1 MISAEKRA
9 TILPVVI
16 IALAI
21 VAVLRAANIWI
32 GFSGAEAQNLMS
44 PASTARLSSAEGDG
58 EVTKPETV
66 VEASLPEQVEA
77 PSVVERRLL
86 EQLADRREA
95 LEQRER
101 DLETREALLTA
112 AEARLNDRFATLE
125 SETQTLKR
133 LRAEK
138 QQAEQAEFAAL
149 SDAYERMKPREAAR
163 IFDVLEEDILVP
175 VAAGM
180 RTQAIAGVLAEM
192 QPEKARKLTRLLAR
206 NGALATKDE
215 Q

>member
-1 MISAEKRA
+1 MMSAEKRA
-9 TILPVVI
+9 AILPVVI
-16 IALAI
+16 LALAA
-21 VAVLRAANIWI
+21 VAILRAANIWI
-32 GFSGAEAQNLMS
+32 GFSGAEAQTPKPS
-44 PASTARLSSAEGDG
+44 VAPPSAE
-58 EVTKPETV
+58 VTNPETV
-66 VEASLPEQVEA
+66 IEASLPEQIEE
-77 PSVVERRLL
+77 PSAVERRLL
-86 EQLADRREA
+86 EQLASRREA
-95 LEQRER
+95 LDQRER

-133 LRAEK
+133 LRDEK

-163 IFDVLEEDILVP
+163 IFEVLDEDILVP

-206 NGALATKDE
+206 NGALAVKDA